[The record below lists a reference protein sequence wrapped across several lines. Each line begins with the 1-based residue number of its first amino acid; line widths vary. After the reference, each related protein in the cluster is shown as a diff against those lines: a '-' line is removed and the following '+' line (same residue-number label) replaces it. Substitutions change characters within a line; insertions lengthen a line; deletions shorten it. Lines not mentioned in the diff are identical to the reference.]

1 MSTSL
6 NMDINK
12 KLDKCTRL
20 ICSVEKN
27 GEVLTLKDYDEEAI
41 WNSNSEVLL
50 QVKLR
55 VKSNRYAKKYNIPY
69 NQENPCVWVL
79 KVIPAGTGVTENNK
93 YKGNYYKNVAVCI
106 STDRMMKEINGHI
119 YELVNKKIKTDK
131 AKKYRDL
138 WSNGIKSIEF
148 REVDIDSYINS
159 INVFEWS
166 AEDDYIKTLVFPDCK
181 QKTEQAQTI
190 LMKIRAAYIE
200 GRIAYEFNMK
210 DEGVWN
216 PSGYGIDEDIY
227 KYYSDK
233 YPK

>member
-79 KVIPAGTGVTENNK
+79 KVIPAGTGVTENNED
-93 YKGNYYKNVAVCI
+93 KGNYYKNVAVCI
-106 STDRMMKEINGHI
+106 STNRMMKEINGHI
-119 YELVNKKIKTDK
+119 YELVNENIETDK

-148 REVDIDSYINS
+148 REVDIDRYISS
-159 INVFEWS
+159 INVFEWPS
-166 AEDDYIKTLVFPDCK
+166 EDDYIKFLVFPDCK

-190 LMKIRAAYIE
+190 LMKIKAAYIE

-227 KYYSDK
+227 KYYAEK
-233 YPK
+233 YLK